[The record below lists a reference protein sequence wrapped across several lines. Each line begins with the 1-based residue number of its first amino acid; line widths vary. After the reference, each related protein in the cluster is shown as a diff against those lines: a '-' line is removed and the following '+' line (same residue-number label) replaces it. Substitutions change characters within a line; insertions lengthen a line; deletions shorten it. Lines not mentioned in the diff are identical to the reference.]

1 MNKLKDKKII
11 AVLSYMWLL
20 SFIPFLT
27 TNDKFIKVHSKQGI
41 RLTIIYTPIVLI
53 LLLLNKINFLYK
65 VTDILIP
72 IILVI
77 VMIYSFMGIV
87 DVIKNR
93 QKELPFINEIF
104 NRRKYE
110 KKS

>member
-1 MNKLKDKKII
+1 MSKLKDKKII

-27 TNDKFIKVHSKQGI
+27 TNDKFIKFHSKQGI

>member
-27 TNDKFIKVHSKQGI
+27 TNDKFVKFHSKQGI
-41 RLTIIYTPIVLI
+41 RLTLIYTPIILI

-93 QKELPFINEIF
+93 QKELPFINKIF

-110 KKS
+110 KKN

>member
-27 TNDKFIKVHSKQGI
+27 TNDKFIKFHSKQGI

-77 VMIYSFMGIV
+77 VMIYSFMGIF

>member
-27 TNDKFIKVHSKQGI
+27 TNDKFVKFHSKQGI
-41 RLTIIYTPIVLI
+41 RLTIIYTPIILI

-72 IILVI
+72 IIIVI

>member
-27 TNDKFIKVHSKQGI
+27 TNDKFVKFHSKQGI
-41 RLTIIYTPIVLI
+41 RLTIIYTPIILI
-53 LLLLNKINFLYK
+53 LLLLNKINYLYK

>member
-27 TNDKFIKVHSKQGI
+27 TNDKFVKFHSKQGI
-41 RLTIIYTPIVLI
+41 RLTIIYTPIILI

-87 DVIKNR
+87 DVIKNK

-110 KKS
+110 KKC

>member
-1 MNKLKDKKII
+1 MSKLKDKKII

-27 TNDKFIKVHSKQGI
+27 TNDKFVKFHSKQGI
-41 RLTIIYTPIVLI
+41 RLTIIYTPIILI

>member
-27 TNDKFIKVHSKQGI
+27 TNDKFVKFHSKQGI
-41 RLTIIYTPIVLI
+41 RLTIIYTPIILI

-77 VMIYSFMGIV
+77 VMIYSFMGII

>member
-27 TNDKFIKVHSKQGI
+27 TNDKFIKFHSKQGI

-87 DVIKNR
+87 DLIKNR
-93 QKELPFINEIF
+93 KKELPFINEIF